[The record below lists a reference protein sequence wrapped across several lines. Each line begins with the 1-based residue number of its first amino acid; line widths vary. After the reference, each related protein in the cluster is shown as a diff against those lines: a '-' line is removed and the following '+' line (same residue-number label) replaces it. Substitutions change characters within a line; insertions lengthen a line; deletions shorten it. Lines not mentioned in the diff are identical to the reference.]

1 MFACKCIGK
10 MFIKYSRQ
18 IKVPKVAPA
27 TKPKPK
33 KSGQVVQFKPTGPPV
48 EPQPEIPTK
57 TEVKFQL
64 KSPTETRAP
73 VPAPK
78 PKRKSPSPER

>member
-1 MFACKCIGK
+1 MFACICKVFVKCYRTI
-10 MFIKYSRQ
+10 RA
-18 IKVPKVAPA
+18 PKVAPA

-33 KSGQVVQFKPTGPPV
+33 KPAQVVQFKPTGPPI
-48 EPQPEIPTK
+48 EPQPDITTK

-64 KSPTETRAP
+64 KSPTEKEAP
-73 VPAPK
+73 KPAPK